1 MFRVVPMAVNARR
14 VLIEQRVLAEGEI
27 DFVSL
32 ASEFNVSEMTIRRDV
47 VVLEAQGVVRRV
59 VGGAIALVGK
69 ATEPPFDARAAEA
82 AEGKVHIAEA
92 AVALLQ
98 PHETVILDSGSTVL
112 AVAKAIK
119 GKGLGLTVVTP
130 SILVAIEL
138 ANEPDTVVLLTGGRV
153 RGGEL
158 SLIGI
163 ETEETFARYNCDVY
177 VMGVA
182 GVDAVHG
189 VSEYHREEGSVKRAA
204 VKAADRVIVVADD
217 SKLGRVQLMNI
228 AAFEAIDALV
238 TDGSPEHPALRAAR
252 DAGIN
257 VTCVA
262 WESNPDG
269 GLQ

>member
-1 MFRVVPMAVNARR
+1 MAANSRRALIEKRVVT
-14 VLIEQRVLAEGEI
+14 EGEI

-47 VVLEAQGVVRRV
+47 VALEAQGVVRRV
-59 VGGAIALVGK
+59 VGGAIAFVGK
-69 ATEPPFDARAAEA
+69 ATEPPFDARMAEA
-82 AEGKVHIAEA
+82 AVGKLHIAEA

-98 PHETVILDSGSTVL
+98 PSETVILDSGSTVL

-153 RGGEL
+153 RAGEL
-158 SLIGI
+158 SLIGP

-177 VMGVA
+177 LMGVA
-182 GVDAVHG
+182 GVDAING
-189 VSEYHREEGSVKRAA
+189 VTEYHREEGSVKRAA
-204 VKAADRVIVVADD
+204 VKTADRVIVVADA

-228 AAFEAIDALV
+228 APFSTIDALV
-238 TDGSPEHPALRAAR
+238 TDGGAEHPALQAAR
-252 DAGIN
+252 EAGVDVVCVPELDQRSSDAPSGA
-257 VTCVA
+257 VK
-262 WESNPDG
+262 
-269 GLQ
+269 